1 MINSYIS
8 FVDPDIY
15 ESSPSGANI
24 GAIVG
29 GTIGGIVFAVILV
42 LGVIYIIRQTATKEK
57 EDPYLNPIPDVSDMT
72 TLSKTNYRFTNR
84 HRNAQESSDSSDH
97 YDIPTY

>member
-8 FVDPDIY
+8 FVGQVNY

-29 GTIGGIVFAVILV
+29 GTLGGIVFAVILV

-57 EDPYLNPIPDVSDMT
+57 EDPYLNPIPDVADMT
-72 TLSKTNYRFTNR
+72 TFSRTNNGYTNT
-84 HRNAQESSDSSDH
+84 HRNVVESSDSSGH